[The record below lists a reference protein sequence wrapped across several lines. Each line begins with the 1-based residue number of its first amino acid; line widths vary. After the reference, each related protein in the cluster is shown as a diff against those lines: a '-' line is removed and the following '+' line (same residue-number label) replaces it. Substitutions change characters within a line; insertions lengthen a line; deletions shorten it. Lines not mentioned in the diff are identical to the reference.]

1 MTNAMAIPKKYLHD
15 HIVLLLLS
23 TNVIL
28 ALLTAILMV
37 VRLSTSHGNGYIV
50 QYRSTLGINDFKT
63 GTLIDLLSF
72 VVFAALVVGA
82 HTVLSIRAY
91 RVHRQVAIAI
101 LSLGTLLLIL
111 GLIISNALLVLR

>member
-1 MTNAMAIPKKYLHD
+1 MAIPKKYLHD
-15 HIVLLLLS
+15 HVVLLLLS

-28 ALLTAILMV
+28 ALLTVILMI

-63 GTLIDLLSF
+63 GSLIDLLSF
-72 VVFAALVVGA
+72 LVFAALVVGI
-82 HTVLSIRAY
+82 HTSLSLRVY
-91 RVHRQVAIAI
+91 RIHRQVAIAV

-111 GLIISNALLVLR
+111 SLIISNALLVLR

>member
-1 MTNAMAIPKKYLHD
+1 MAISKKYLHD

-28 ALLTAILMV
+28 ALLTVILMV

-50 QYRSTLGINDFKT
+50 QFRSTLGINDFKT
-63 GTLIDLLSF
+63 GSLIDLLSF
-72 VVFAALVVGA
+72 LVFALLIVGA
-82 HTVLSIRAY
+82 HTMLSMRAY
-91 RVHRQVAIAI
+91 RIHRQVAIAI

-111 GLIISNALLVLR
+111 GLVISNALLVLR